1 MLKIFLITDALS
13 FFYKWVENLRKLK
26 YEFWLPL
33 TVTVTEP
40 VKKNFR
46 EETFVLSHVSR
57 SYNHGKESFVEFIG
71 AESKHRDLFKVAKK
85 ILKLKLPTTAPLP
98 NDLLLPTQSHQL
110 QIQCSNMSLWETV
123 QIQVIVGEAT
133 ASTAHDFTTI
143 Q

>member
-1 MLKIFLITDALS
+1 M
-13 FFYKWVENLRKLK
+13 
-26 YEFWLPL
+26 
-33 TVTVTEP
+33 TEP
-40 VKKNFR
+40 VKKDFR
-46 EETFVLSHVSR
+46 EETFVLSRVSR

-71 AESKHRDLFKVAKK
+71 AESKRRDLFKVVAKK

-110 QIQCSNMSLWETV
+110 QIQCSNMSLWETL

-133 ASTAHDFTTI
+133 ASIAHDFTTI